1 MAVTCGTYSGEE
13 RCIQNYAGANDR
25 KDKVE
30 VVGIHEKII
39 LKGS

>member
-1 MAVTCGTYSGEE
+1 MAGTWGTYSGEE
-13 RCIQNYAGANDR
+13 RCVQNYGGETDR

-30 VVGIHEKII
+30 VVDVHEKII

>member
-1 MAVTCGTYSGEE
+1 MPGTWGTYSGEE
-13 RCIQNYAGANDR
+13 RYVQNYGGETDR

-30 VVGIHEKII
+30 VVGVHEKVI